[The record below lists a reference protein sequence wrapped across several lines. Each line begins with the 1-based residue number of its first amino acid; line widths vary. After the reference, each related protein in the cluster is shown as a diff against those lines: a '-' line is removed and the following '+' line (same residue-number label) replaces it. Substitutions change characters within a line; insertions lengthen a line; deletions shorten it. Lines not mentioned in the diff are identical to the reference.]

1 MGDAISSPFSAAFG
15 RYSRTLYRKLAA
27 KRAEDRRM
35 PPPTPKAK

>member
-15 RYSRTLYRKLAA
+15 RYSRTLIASSLQNGQKTV
-27 KRAEDRRM
+27 